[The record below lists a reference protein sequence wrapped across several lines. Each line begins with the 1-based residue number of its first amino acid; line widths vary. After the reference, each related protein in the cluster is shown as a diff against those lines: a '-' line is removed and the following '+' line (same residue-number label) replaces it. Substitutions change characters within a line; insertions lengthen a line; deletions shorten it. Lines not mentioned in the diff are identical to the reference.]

1 MRSQKPASKLAGRK
15 AAASCRT
22 PKLRTPIYT
31 LEGAKLV
38 ARTPV
43 FGVRGFSPDSR
54 FPISRLPHVFHIC
67 AIGETRAADPKCG
80 GPRYEFSA
88 STSQPPWMG
97 AFPLTLTFQFHDCR
111 TFSTFALLA
120 RQSRGP
126 LMRGPRYEFSASTSQ
141 PPSIGAFPPTLAF
154 QFHDCRTFSTFAL
167 LARQKPRTPNSG
179 VRATNLVLRHR
190 SLHGM
195 RTFPPTLAFQFHDCR
210 TFSTFALLARQE
222 PRTPKTGVRATNLVL
237 RHRSLHGWELFPRL
251 SLSNFTT
258 AARFPHLRY
267 WRDKSRGPQMRGS
280 ALRV

>member
-67 AIGETRAADPKCG
+67 AIGETKAADPKCG

-97 AFPLTLTFQFHDCR
+97 A
-111 TFSTFALLA
+111 
-120 RQSRGP
+120 
-126 LMRGPRYEFSASTSQ
+126 
-141 PPSIGAFPPTLAF
+141 
-154 QFHDCRTFSTFAL
+154 
-167 LARQKPRTPNSG
+167 
-179 VRATNLVLRHR
+179 
-190 SLHGM
+190 
-195 RTFPPTLAFQFHDCR
+195 FPPTLAFQFHDCR